1 MIPTLHVEIGTT
13 TDHSDLEDSLAAL
26 DVGEDVDLQPATL
39 SIENLETFGQ
49 IFRPSNLELL
59 EAIVEN
65 DPSSI
70 RELAQIVGRH
80 LPEVTNNIN
89 ELVDYGLVE
98 LERDGRAKRP
108 VVWYDEIDVDIRL
121 DHHSTDIAH
130 A

>member
-1 MIPTLHVEIGTT
+1 MTPTLHVEIGTT

-26 DVGEDVDLQPATL
+26 DAGKDVDPEPATL
-39 SIENLETFGQ
+39 SIENLETFGRV
-49 IFRPSNLELL
+49 FRPTSLELL

-70 RELAQIVGRH
+70 RELARMVDRH
-80 LPEVTNNIN
+80 PPEVTTKIN

-98 LERDGRAKRP
+98 FERDGRAKRP

-121 DHHSTDIAH
+121 GHRSTDATH